1 MARTIERI
9 PLPSPSPGTDRHLTI
24 HRFGRPGARP
34 RVWLQAAI
42 HADELPGPLVLHHLM
57 PKLAAADRD
66 GQIPGE
72 IMVAPFAN
80 PVGLTQVVGSVLQGR
95 YALDGS
101 GNFNRGFVDLRDSI
115 EAAMAGKLGDDAA
128 ANVTAI
134 RATIE
139 ALLAE
144 QKADDESAILKLTL
158 HRLAATADIALDL
171 HCDDQASLHI
181 YCGPRQAEFFADLAA
196 RLGAAA
202 LLTAEDSGDTPF
214 DEALTRPWWQ
224 LMARHPDKPIP
235 ADAMISCTVE
245 LRGRTDIDETMAARD
260 AQGIFD
266 WLRARGAISGKA
278 PTATA
283 PPCPATPLDGVG
295 PVRTPHAGLWVPC
308 VEPGTRVAAGDI
320 VGYLIDPML
329 PADVGRLALK
339 APVSGVMFARMRPD
353 LAKPGDRV
361 AKVAGAE
368 PIAGRRDKLLGDR

>member
-57 PKLAAADRD
+57 PKLAGADRD

-72 IMVAPFAN
+72 IMVAPLAN

-101 GNFNRGFVDLRDSI
+101 GNFNRGFVDLRDSL
-115 EAAMAGKLGDDAA
+115 EAAMTGKLGGDAA

-134 RATIE
+134 RAAIE
-139 ALLAE
+139 ALLAD

-181 YCGPRQAEFFADLAA
+181 YCGPRQADVFADLAA

-235 ADAMISCTVE
+235 ADAMISCTVSCAGAPIS
-245 LRGRTDIDETMAARD
+245 RSRWRRVTPRASSIGC
-260 AQGIFD
+260 
-266 WLRARGAISGKA
+266 ARGAIRQ
-278 PTATA
+278 A
-283 PPCPATPLDGVG
+283 PPAPAPLCPATPLDGVG
-295 PVRTPHAGLWVPC
+295 PCGRRMPVVGSC
-308 VEPGTRVAAGDI
+308 VEPGTHVARRHRRLPDRS
-320 VGYLIDPML
+320 ML
-329 PADVGRLALK
+329 PADVGRLA
-339 APVSGVMFARMRPD
+339 
-353 LAKPGDRV
+353 
-361 AKVAGAE
+361 
-368 PIAGRRDKLLGDR
+368 